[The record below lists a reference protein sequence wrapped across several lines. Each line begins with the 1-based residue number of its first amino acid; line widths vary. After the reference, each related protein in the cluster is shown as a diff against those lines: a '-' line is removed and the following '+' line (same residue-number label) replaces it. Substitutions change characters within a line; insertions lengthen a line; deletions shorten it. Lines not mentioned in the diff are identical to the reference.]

1 MYLLLAVEYGSKR
14 EVETLT
20 PSIDWVRLRYIP
32 VSLLGGGLLLLSLAI
47 QPGLLL
53 AYLAGL
59 VVCKTA
65 VEAETAL
72 DTVIRTSDWTPSGGL
87 TRPVRIA
94 LGGLGALR
102 DGELCACE
110 LQVVLDAPQSTVAS
124 HLRELKGAG
133 LVETRR
139 QGKWTYYRI
148 GGTAVLQLLDIA
160 DALRGETA

>member
-102 DGELCACE
+102 RRTLC
-110 LQVVLDAPQSTVAS
+110 V
-124 HLRELKGAG
+124 
-133 LVETRR
+133 
-139 QGKWTYYRI
+139 
-148 GGTAVLQLLDIA
+148 
-160 DALRGETA
+160 